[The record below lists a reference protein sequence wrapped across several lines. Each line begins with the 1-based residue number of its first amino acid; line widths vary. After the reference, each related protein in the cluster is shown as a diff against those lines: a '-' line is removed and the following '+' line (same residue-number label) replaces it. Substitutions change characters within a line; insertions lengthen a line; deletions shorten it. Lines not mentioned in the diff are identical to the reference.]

1 MKNIKKRV
9 LILGG
14 SSDIGVEVV
23 KTFLKSNWEVNAH
36 FFKNKKRLNDLKKNY
51 NNLKTIKLDFS
62 NFKNINFEKKI
73 KKNFS
78 GKFDS
83 FINLVGYTDNKSF
96 QTTNLKSILKAVT
109 INALIPILVNKII
122 VKNMLKNNWGR
133 ILNCS
138 SIGIKFGGGSNT
150 YNYSL
155 SKHCSEFIPNT
166 YKNWAKKNVFINN
179 LRIGVTDTKM
189 HKRMKKN
196 MKKRVMLIP
205 AARMASPKEI
215 ASYILNLSTETNTY
229 ITGQTIAVSGGE

>member
-1 MKNIKKRV
+1 
-9 LILGG
+9 
-14 SSDIGVEVV
+14 
-23 KTFLKSNWEVNAH
+23 
-36 FFKNKKRLNDLKKNY
+36 
-51 NNLKTIKLDFS
+51 
-62 NFKNINFEKKI
+62 
-73 KKNFS
+73 
-78 GKFDS
+78 
-83 FINLVGYTDNKSF
+83 
-96 QTTNLKSILKAVT
+96 
-109 INALIPILVNKII
+109 
-122 VKNMLKNNWGR
+122 MLKNNWGR

>member
-1 MKNIKKRV
+1 M
-9 LILGG
+9 
-14 SSDIGVEVV
+14 
-23 KTFLKSNWEVNAH
+23 
-36 FFKNKKRLNDLKKNY
+36 
-51 NNLKTIKLDFS
+51 
-62 NFKNINFEKKI
+62 